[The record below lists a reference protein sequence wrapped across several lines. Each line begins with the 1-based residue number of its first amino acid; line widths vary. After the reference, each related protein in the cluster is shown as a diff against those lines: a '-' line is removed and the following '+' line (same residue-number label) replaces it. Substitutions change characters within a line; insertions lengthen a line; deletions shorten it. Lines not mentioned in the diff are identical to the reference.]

1 MENTY
6 HPGEIPDVHDKDPYS
21 ANKYQSEHSNTLFD
35 EDSRP
40 ANPADSPDD
49 VFGQE
54 DGHDIK
60 YKTLSWQMVALLM
73 ITEIVS
79 NGTLSLPSSLAVIGV
94 VPGVIIIFVLGVFAT
109 YTSWILVEFKLR
121 HPSGEWK
128 SF

>member
-1 MENTY
+1 MDNTY
-6 HPGEIPDVHDKDPYS
+6 HPGEIPDANEKDAHS
-21 ANKYQSEHSNTLFD
+21 DNKLRSDHSDNLFH
-35 EDSRP
+35 EDGRP

-94 VPGVIIIFVLGVFAT
+94 VPGVIIIFVLGAFAT
-109 YTSWILVEFKLR
+109 YTSWVLVEFKLR
-121 HPSGEWK
+121 HPQGE
-128 SF
+128 